1 MPPMPPPDIAGAPLS
16 FFGLSATMASV
27 VISSP
32 AIDAA
37 FCRAART
44 TLVGSMMPLETRF
57 TYSIRKRQIA
67 INSGED
73 GSVIVGKILEKD
85 QYAYGFDAQN
95 GGSRC
100 RASGRRSACALS

>member
-1 MPPMPPPDIAGAPLS
+1 MPPMPPAGIAGAPLS

-57 TYSIRKRQIA
+57 TY
-67 INSGED
+67 
-73 GSVIVGKILEKD
+73 IVM
-85 QYAYGFDAQN
+85 
-95 GGSRC
+95 
-100 RASGRRSACALS
+100 RA